1 MKLSVDELDL
11 IINALDT
18 VNDIYPDEETEA
30 LSNKL
35 QDKLDEITG
44 KQSRLLSNSELKNIG
59 M

>member
-1 MKLSVDELDL
+1 MKLSVEELDL

-18 VNDIYPDEETEA
+18 VNDIHPDDETED

-35 QDKLDEITG
+35 KNKLDEIIG
-44 KQSRLLSNSELKNIG
+44 KKSRLLSNSELRNIG

>member
-18 VNDIYPDEETEA
+18 VNDIYPDDETEG

-35 QDKLDEITG
+35 KDKLDEITG
-44 KQSRLLSNSELKNIG
+44 KKSRLLSNSELKNIG